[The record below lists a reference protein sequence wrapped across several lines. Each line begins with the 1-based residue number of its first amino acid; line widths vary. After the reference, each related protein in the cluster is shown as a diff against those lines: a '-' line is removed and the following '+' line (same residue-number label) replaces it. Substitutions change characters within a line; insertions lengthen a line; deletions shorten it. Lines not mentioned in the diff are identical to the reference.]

1 MSSYSKEATANLEL
15 DKAWERYLANSDDL
29 SKILKNI
36 ELLAKTAKTTIDG
49 IYEIKYSGNAQ
60 ELAQKYMK
68 AKVNGLATY
77 LPFLEDPNIRRRYF
91 LPCFHP
97 LKRANNILHHRLLSD
112 ARGLN
117 FLRLSFLIR

>member
-68 AKVNGLATY
+68 AKANGLAT
-77 LPFLEDPNIRRRYF
+77 
-91 LPCFHP
+91 
-97 LKRANNILHHRLLSD
+97 
-112 ARGLN
+112 
-117 FLRLSFLIR
+117 